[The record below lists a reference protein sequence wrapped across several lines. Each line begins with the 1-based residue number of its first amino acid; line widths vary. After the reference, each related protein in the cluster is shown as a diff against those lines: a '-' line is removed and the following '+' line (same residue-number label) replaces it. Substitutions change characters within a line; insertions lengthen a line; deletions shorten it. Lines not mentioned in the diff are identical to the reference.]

1 MKTSAILL
9 IVVSLLTIAPV
20 AIRAGD
26 APRPSHAFLAE
37 KLAELGVTDDQ
48 RQQIHTILRNHL
60 STTQPLLKQLVEER
74 RKLRQAV
81 RADELDDK
89 AIRAQAARVA
99 TIETDLAVERAHIV
113 HDIKPVLT
121 PAQLEK
127 VATSQADS
135 DERFDSFLLQFAK
148 HTAED

>member
-1 MKTSAILL
+1 MKTSAAVLSI
-9 IVVSLLTIAPV
+9 VSLLIIGPI

-48 RQQIHTILRNHL
+48 RRQIHTILRNHL

-81 RADELDDK
+81 RADELNDT

-99 TIETDLAVERAHIV
+99 TIEADLAVERAHIV

-127 VATSQADS
+127 VATAQADS

>member
-1 MKTSAILL
+1 MKIAVMLL
-9 IVVSLLTIAPV
+9 SVVTLLTSAPV

-26 APRPSHAFLAE
+26 GPRPSHAFLAE

-48 RQQIHTILRNHL
+48 RQQIHTLLRNHQ

-74 RKLRQAV
+74 RKLCQAV
-81 RADELDDK
+81 RANELDDA

-99 TIETDLAVERAHIV
+99 TVEADLAVERAHIV

-127 VATSQADS
+127 VAASQSDS
-135 DERFDSFLLQFAK
+135 DERFDAFLLQFAK
-148 HTAED
+148 HAAED

>member
-1 MKTSAILL
+1 M
-9 IVVSLLTIAPV
+9 
-20 AIRAGD
+20 
-26 APRPSHAFLAE
+26 
-37 KLAELGVTDDQ
+37 TDDQ
-48 RQQIHTILRNHL
+48 RPQIHTILRNHM
-60 STTQPLLKQLVEER
+60 SATHPLLKQLVEER

-81 RADELDDK
+81 RADELNDT

-99 TIETDLAVERAHIV
+99 TIEADLAVERAHIV

-121 PAQLEK
+121 AAQLEK

-148 HTAED
+148 HAAED

>member
-1 MKTSAILL
+1 MNKSTILL
-9 IVVSLLTIAPV
+9 IVVSLLSIAPV

-48 RQQIHTILRNHL
+48 RQQIDTTLRNHL

-99 TIETDLAVERAHIV
+99 TIEADLAVERAHIV

-148 HTAED
+148 HAAED